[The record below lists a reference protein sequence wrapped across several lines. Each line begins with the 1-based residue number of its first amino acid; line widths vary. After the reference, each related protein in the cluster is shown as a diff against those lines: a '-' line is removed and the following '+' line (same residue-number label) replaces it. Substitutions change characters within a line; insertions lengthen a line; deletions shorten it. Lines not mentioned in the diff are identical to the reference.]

1 MSLTGTPFFVL
12 TVIVMIGALTAL
24 FVFWNRIP
32 GPRPARA
39 GGRLGLALLSQIT
52 AVIAVLVYVNNSMGP
67 FYESWSD
74 LFGGSSAPPVTT
86 SVAGGQH
93 DHGAPSNDGK
103 LSFTQY
109 SPGVMKA
116 RTIGAHSGVDG
127 NLYVWLPPQYHDPAY
142 AQTAFPVVELLPG
155 TPGTPQAWFG
165 TMHVQE
171 EMQKLMA
178 AGKVK
183 PMIMVSAKLNTL
195 GANTDAGCADVP
207 GAAKTGTWLADDVP
221 ALIRANFRA
230 AKDPSEWGIMG
241 YSAGAYCAVNLT
253 VQHPETFRAAVSL
266 SGYTTPESPLVTR
279 DPALAR
285 ANNPYL
291 RLKLANPQPPVS
303 FLMAGSLQDQGTVP
317 SARALL
323 GVLRQPGASR
333 LLTVQSG
340 GHTPNV
346 WRGMLPEAL
355 TWLSARTASQGVS
368 S

>member
-12 TVIVMIGALTAL
+12 TVMVMIGALTAL

-32 GPRPARA
+32 GPRPARM
-39 GGRLGLALLSQIT
+39 GGRLGLAVFSQLT

-86 SVAGGQH
+86 SVAGGGHGH
-93 DHGAPSNDGK
+93 DAPPRDGK
-103 LSFTQY
+103 LSFTEY
-109 SPGVMKA
+109 GPGVMKA
-116 RTIGAHSGVDG
+116 HTVGARSGIDG
-127 NLYVWLPPQYHDPAY
+127 SLYVWLPPQYHDPAY

-165 TMHVQE
+165 TMRVQE
-171 EMQKLMA
+171 QMQKLMA

-195 GANTDAGCADVP
+195 GGNTDAGCADIP
-207 GAAKTGTWLADDVP
+207 GAAKTATWLAKDVP
-221 ALIRANFRA
+221 DLVRANFRA
-230 AKDPSEWGIMG
+230 AKDPSGWGIMG

-253 VQHPETFRAAVSL
+253 VQHPESFRAAVSL
-266 SGYTTPESPLVTR
+266 SGYNTPESPLVTR

-291 RLKLANPQPPVS
+291 QLKLAGQQPPVS

-317 SARALL
+317 AARALL
-323 GVLRQPGASR
+323 GVLKHPGDSR

-340 GHTPNV
+340 GHTPDV
-346 WRGMLPEAL
+346 WRGMLPDAL

>member
-12 TVIVMIGALTAL
+12 TIIVTISALVAL

-32 GPRPARA
+32 GPRPARV
-39 GGRLGLALLSQIT
+39 GGRLGLALFSQLT
-52 AVIAVLVYVNNSMGP
+52 AVVAVMVYVNNSMGP

-86 SVAGGQH
+86 AVGGGQH
-93 DHGAPSNDGK
+93 GRGGPSSDGK
-103 LSFTQY
+103 LQFTQY
-109 SPGVMKA
+109 SPGVMKV
-116 RTIGAHSGVDG
+116 RTIGAKSGIDG
-127 NLYVWLPPQYHDPAY
+127 SVYVWLPPQYRDPAY

-165 TMHVQE
+165 TMRVQD

-178 AGKVK
+178 QGKVK

-195 GANTDAGCADVP
+195 GGNTDAGCADIP
-207 GAAKTGTWLADDVP
+207 GTAKTATWLAEDVP
-221 ALIRANFRA
+221 TLVRHNFRA
-230 AKDPSEWGIMG
+230 TKDPAGWGIMG

-253 VQHPETFRAAVSL
+253 VQHPETFHSAVSL
-266 SGYTTPESPLVTR
+266 SGYNTPESPLVTR

-291 RLKLANPQPPVS
+291 RLKEAKQQPPVS

-317 SARALL
+317 AARALL
-323 GVLRQPGASR
+323 GILHQPGASR
-333 LLTVQSG
+333 LLTVQRG
-340 GHTPNV
+340 GHTPDV
-346 WRGMLPEAL
+346 WRAMLPEAL
-355 TWLSARTASQGVS
+355 TWLSARTASEGAPS
-368 S
+368 